1 MTRYRANGPRF
12 VDETVDGEALIMDM
26 VKGAYYTC
34 LGPAAIAWDALKRGF
49 EPAEITAM
57 LSSTY
62 EVGPADV
69 DRDLAGFVDE
79 LLREEMLVVR
89 DDASPPDLRTPL
101 DGDGAPAGPYE
112 AMSLD
117 RYTDLADLILLDP
130 VHDVSDA
137 GWPQAPH

>member
-26 VKGAYYTC
+26 VQGAYFTC
-34 LGPAAIAWDALKRGF
+34 QGPAAVAWDALKRGSD
-49 EPAEITAM
+49 PSEITAM
-57 LSSTY
+57 LSSRY
-62 EVGPADV
+62 EVSSTDV
-69 DRDLAGFVDE
+69 ESDVAGFVAE

-89 DDASPPDLRTPL
+89 DDSSPPDLRPSL
-101 DGDGAPAGPYE
+101 DGTAAPAGPYE
-112 AMSLD
+112 AMSLE

>member
-34 LGPAAIAWDALKRGF
+34 LGPAAVAWDALKRGF
-49 EPAEITAM
+49 EPSEITAM
-57 LSSTY
+57 VASTY
-62 EVGPADV
+62 QVTPADV

-89 DDASPPDLRTPL
+89 DDSSPRTCRRRSM
-101 DGDGAPAGPYE
+101 APAP
-112 AMSLD
+112 AH
-117 RYTDLADLILLDP
+117 R
-130 VHDVSDA
+130 
-137 GWPQAPH
+137 QAPTRRCPSSATRTSPT